1 MSFLYQKV
9 GLIVAEGLHWIK
21 NLLSIHCWYVD
32 LLSIHHRKDYKCYQ
46 CADLVEKRTICTIE
60 ASARGMAQAEGPS
73 ATKLYKVIC

>member
-9 GLIVAEGLHWIK
+9 GLIVAEGLNWIK

-32 LLSIHHRKDYKCYQ
+32 LLSIHHCKHYKCYQ
-46 CADLVEKRTICTIE
+46 CADLVERRTIE